1 MLNTLKLLVHRFRP
15 KMETGRNEAAQNSQD
30 SDQATPY
37 NHGIGTSSI
46 DDQIEA
52 NEIRKKAYS
61 ELHISDVT
69 ARQRERLHMDKWFN
83 RGELTNS
90 GSFNIAEFQRRMEET
105 DVVEPTIIEAL
116 PAQEDLFM
124 AFSKPDVDLFEEE
137 KMTLSGIFQRINLNN
152 EEVEETDLPF
162 STHTARRAKQKNL
175 PPSVE
180 DCSYLDFSVDGP
192 SNSIADTPCL
202 NMLRNDIYQDDLKL
216 EETLQELI
224 DATPAQDRMERVES
238 RTVSKI
244 DPSALFE
251 DWGDSSVFNAAPEAV
266 ASLTESIEEIS
277 IDPALID
284 LTIYEP
290 PLSPKSLT
298 DTNESEGTIDQEI
311 TSVDLSIE
319 LLNGSSEDIADWN
332 ETTLEDLPPVVIT
345 QNVKMTSKPKD
356 AYWDQSDRLSR
367 FGRRKTSASCSSIRL
382 RA

>member
-15 KMETGRNEAAQNSQD
+15 KMETGRNEAARNCQD
-30 SDQATPY
+30 SDQAAPC

-61 ELHISDVT
+61 ELHLSDVT

-105 DVVEPTIIEAL
+105 DIVEPLIIEAL

-137 KMTLSGIFQRINLNN
+137 KMTLSGIFQRINLN
-152 EEVEETDLPF
+152 EEVEETDRPF
-162 STHTARRAKQKNL
+162 STHTARRAKRKNL
-175 PPSVE
+175 APSVE
-180 DCSYLDFSVDGP
+180 DCSNLDFSLDGP

-224 DATPAQDRMERVES
+224 DATPAQNRMEHVES

-251 DWGDSSVFNAAPEAV
+251 DWGDSSVFNAAPDPV
-266 ASLTESIEEIS
+266 ASLTESTEEIS
-277 IDPALID
+277 FDPALID

-290 PLSPKSLT
+290 PLSPNSLT
-298 DTNESEGTIDQEI
+298 DTTESAGTIDQEI
-311 TSVDLSIE
+311 ASVDLSIE

-332 ETTLEDLPPVVIT
+332 ETTLEDLPHIVIK

-367 FGRRKTSASCSSIRL
+367 FGRRRTSASCSSIRL
-382 RA
+382 KA